1 MLSIPAVSKAREEGE
16 AMPVDKR
23 KLKGKE
29 PLPLLEVRGV
39 QTYYYTDFGV
49 VKAVD
54 GVSFSVRRGEKVA
67 IIGESGAG
75 KSQTGMSILRLIP
88 SPPGRIVGG
97 EIIYEGVDLLKLP
110 EEEMRE
116 YRGVHIGVIFQEA
129 AQALNPVYKVGTQ
142 IADAYR
148 VHHDC
153 TKEEAW
159 EKAVEMLRKVQISNP
174 EQRAQEYPHQF
185 SGGMRQRAIIALAM
199 VNSPNLLI
207 ADEPTTALDVTTEAK
222 IIKLIND
229 LAVKE
234 DKALIFITHD
244 LAVAAGLCDR
254 FLIMY
259 AGKIVENSS
268 AMQLFS
274 DPKHP
279 YAQQLLEA
287 LIDVSK
293 SEDEIMA
300 IPGLPPDPYNRPKG
314 CSFHPRCRKVK
325 AICQEVEPEMITIEG
340 DRQVACHYYTD
351 YQAPK
356 LKVVSSS

>member
-1 MLSIPAVSKAREEGE
+1 
-16 AMPVDKR
+16 
-23 KLKGKE
+23 
-29 PLPLLEVRGV
+29 
-39 QTYYYTDFGV
+39 
-49 VKAVD
+49 
-54 GVSFSVRRGEKVA
+54 
-67 IIGESGAG
+67 
-75 KSQTGMSILRLIP
+75 
-88 SPPGRIVGG
+88 
-97 EIIYEGVDLLKLP
+97 
-110 EEEMRE
+110 MRE

-148 VHHDC
+148 VHHGC

-159 EKAVEMLRKVQISNP
+159 NKAVEMLHKVQISNP

-234 DKALIFITHD
+234 NKALIFITHD

-274 DPKHP
+274 DPNIP
-279 YAQQLLEA
+279 YAQQLEA

-300 IPGLPPDPYNRPKG
+300 IPGYLLT
-314 CSFHPRCRKVK
+314 H
-325 AICQEVEPEMITIEG
+325 TIG
-340 DRQVACHYYTD
+340 RRDVASIHV
-351 YQAPK
+351 AAR
-356 LKVVSSS
+356 